1 LSFYSNQYREHD
13 LSFDPN
19 RAGTTE
25 AGIFGL
31 PYSADE
37 SAVVLMPVP
46 FDATTSY
53 RPGTANGP
61 QAILEASRQVDLFDV
76 ETGNPWSAGIALL
89 PEAKEIHG
97 WNDAARGAAER
108 AMALREDE
116 EARAGD
122 VQRVN
127 DLCARVN
134 GLVHGEVSK
143 WLDIGKVVGTIGG
156 DHGCVYGAIAAHA
169 ERYSI
174 LGILH
179 VDAHADLRNAYDE
192 FEWSHAS
199 IMDNVCRRHPNVVR
213 LVQVGVRDLCEEE
226 RECIAASAGRIKTHY
241 DAELVRERFA
251 GVTWTDQVT
260 RMIEDLPEQVYVSF
274 DIDGLDP
281 ALCPNTGT
289 PVPGGLSFNQA
300 VYLVA
305 AVALSGRQIVGFD
318 LSEVAPG
325 TAADQWDGNVGSR
338 ILYKLIGWTLRSR
351 NISTSDRS

>member
-1 LSFYSNQYREHD
+1 M
-13 LSFDPN
+13 SFDRN
-19 RAGTTE
+19 KAGSTE

-31 PYSADE
+31 PYSPEE

-53 RPGTANGP
+53 RPGAANGP
-61 QAILEASRQVDLFDV
+61 RAILEASRQVDLFDV

-89 PEAKEIHG
+89 PEAEEIRS
-97 WNDAARGAAER
+97 WNNAARGAAER
-108 AMALREDE
+108 AMAARDDDQ
-116 EARAGD
+116 ARAAD
-122 VQRVN
+122 VRRVN

-134 GLVHGEVSK
+134 GHVHDEVSK
-143 WLDIGKVVGTIGG
+143 WLDAGKIVGTIGG
-156 DHGCVYGAIAAHA
+156 DHGCVYGAIATHA
-169 ERYSI
+169 ERYST

-179 VDAHADLRNAYDE
+179 VDAHADLRHAYDG

-199 IMDNVCRRHPNVVR
+199 IMDNVYRRHRSVVR

-251 GVTWTDQVT
+251 GVPWADQVT

-300 VYLVA
+300 VYMVA
-305 AVALSGRQIVGFD
+305 AVARSGRQIVGFD
-318 LSEVAPG
+318 LAEVAPG
-325 TAADQWDGNVGSR
+325 TPGDEWDGNVGSR
-338 ILYKLIGWTLRSR
+338 ILYKLIGWALRSR
-351 NISTSDRS
+351 NMSTSDGS

>member
-1 LSFYSNQYREHD
+1 M
-13 LSFDPN
+13 SFDPN
-19 RAGTTE
+19 RAGATE

-31 PYSADE
+31 PHSPDE
-37 SAVVLMPVP
+37 SAIVLMPVS

-53 RPGTANGP
+53 RRGAANGP
-61 QAILEASRQVDLFDV
+61 RAILQASRQVDLFDV

-89 PEAKEIHG
+89 PEAEEIRS

-108 AMALREDE
+108 AMAVRDDDQ
-116 EARAGD
+116 ARAAD
-122 VQRVN
+122 VRRVN

-134 GLVHGEVSK
+134 ARVHDEVSK
-143 WLDIGKVVGTIGG
+143 WLDAGKVVGTIGG

-169 ERYSI
+169 ECYST

-179 VDAHADLRNAYDE
+179 IDAHADLRNAYDG

-199 IMDNVCRRHPNVVR
+199 IMDNVCRRHPSVVR

-226 RECIAASAGRIKTHY
+226 RECIAASAGRIKTYY
-241 DAELVRERFA
+241 DAELVRERFS
-251 GVTWTDQVT
+251 GVTWADQVA

-300 VYLVA
+300 VYLLA
-305 AVALSGRQIVGFD
+305 AVARSGRQIVGFD
-318 LSEVAPG
+318 LAEVAPG
-325 TAADQWDGNVGSR
+325 PVGDEWDGNVGSR
-338 ILYKLIGWTLRSR
+338 ILYKLIGWALRSR
-351 NISTSDRS
+351 NMSTPDRS

>member
-1 LSFYSNQYREHD
+1 M
-13 LSFDPN
+13 SFDPN
-19 RAGTTE
+19 RAGATE

-31 PYSADE
+31 PYSAEE

-53 RPGTANGP
+53 RPGAANGP
-61 QAILEASRQVDLFDV
+61 RAILQASRQVDLFDV
-76 ETGNPWSAGIALL
+76 ETGNPWSSGIALL
-89 PEAKEIHG
+89 PEAEEIRT
-97 WNDAARGAAER
+97 WNNDARDAAER
-108 AMALREDE
+108 AMTGREDE
-116 EARAGD
+116 KARAAN

-134 GLVHGEVSK
+134 GRVHDEVSK
-143 WLDIGKVVGTIGG
+143 WLDAGKVVGTIGG

-169 ERYSI
+169 ERYSS

-179 VDAHADLRNAYDE
+179 VDAHADLRKAYGG

-199 IMDNVCRRHPNVVR
+199 IMDNVCRRHPSVVQ
-213 LVQVGVRDLCEEE
+213 LVQVGVRDLCDEE
-226 RECIAASAGRIKTHY
+226 RECIVASAGRIRTHY
-241 DAELVRERFA
+241 DAELARERFA
-251 GVTWTDQVT
+251 GVTWTDQVA
-260 RMIEDLPEQVYVSF
+260 RIIEDLPEQVYVSF

-300 VYLVA
+300 VYLLA
-305 AVALSGRQIVGFD
+305 AVARSGRQIVGFD
-318 LSEVAPG
+318 LAEVAPG
-325 TAADQWDGNVGSR
+325 TTGDEWDGNVGSR

-351 NISTSDRS
+351 NISASDRS

>member
-1 LSFYSNQYREHD
+1 M
-13 LSFDPN
+13 SFDPN
-19 RAGTTE
+19 RAGATE

-31 PYSADE
+31 PYSPDE

-53 RPGTANGP
+53 RPGAANGP
-61 QAILEASRQVDLFDV
+61 RAILQASRQVDLFDV

-89 PEAKEIHG
+89 PEVEEIRS
-97 WNDAARGAAER
+97 WNDAARGSAER
-108 AMALREDE
+108 AMAARDDE
-116 EARAGD
+116 QARAAD
-122 VQRVN
+122 VRRVN

-134 GLVHGEVSK
+134 ARVHDEVSK
-143 WLDIGKVVGTIGG
+143 WLEAGKIVGTVGG

-169 ERYSI
+169 ERYSA

-179 VDAHADLRNAYDE
+179 IDAHADLRHAYDG

-199 IMDNVCRRHPNVVR
+199 IMDNVSRRHPSVTR

-226 RECIAASAGRIKTHY
+226 RECIAESAGRIKTHF
-241 DAELVRERFA
+241 DVELVGERFA
-251 GVTWTDQVT
+251 GVTWADQVA

-281 ALCPNTGT
+281 TLCPNTGT

-300 VYLVA
+300 VYLLA
-305 AVALSGRQIVGFD
+305 AVVRSGRKIVGFD
-318 LSEVAPG
+318 LAEVAPG
-325 TAADQWDGNVGSR
+325 PVGDEWDGNVGSR
-338 ILYKLIGWTLRSR
+338 ILYKLIGWALRSR
-351 NISTSDRS
+351 DTSTPDRS